1 MQPKRPPQL
10 VLVDIPDEVA
20 TPLADALDKTRDRSL
35 ETQREVGGG
44 GGREGAERAVDM
56 YVVFVVQRIILYRK
70 LL

>member
-35 ETQREVGGG
+35 ETQREVREGGG
-44 GGREGAERAVDM
+44 GGVRMGSRHVCSVCSTVN
-56 YVVFVVQRIILYRK
+56 YSL
-70 LL
+70 

>member
-35 ETQREVGGG
+35 ETQREV
-44 GGREGAERAVDM
+44 REGGEGVRKGSRHVCSVCSAVN
-56 YVVFVVQRIILYRK
+56 YSL
-70 LL
+70 

>member
-20 TPLADALDKTRDRSL
+20 TPLADALDKTRDWSL
-35 ETQREVGGG
+35 ETQREVGEGG
-44 GGREGAERAVDM
+44 GERAVVR
-56 YVVFVVQRIILYRK
+56 YVVFVVQQIILYRK

>member
-35 ETQREVGGG
+35 ETQREVRK
-44 GGREGAERAVDM
+44 GGRKGSRHVCSVCSTVN
-56 YVVFVVQRIILYRK
+56 YSL
-70 LL
+70 

>member
-35 ETQREVGGG
+35 ETQREV
-44 GGREGAERAVDM
+44 
-56 YVVFVVQRIILYRK
+56 RK
-70 LL
+70 GVRKGSRHVCSVCSTANYSL

>member
-10 VLVDIPDEVA
+10 LLVNIPDEVA
-20 TPLADALDKTRDRSL
+20 TPLADALDKTRDWSL
-35 ETQREVGGG
+35 ETQREGGG
-44 GGREGAERAVDM
+44 GGVVKRAVDT

>member
-35 ETQREVGGG
+35 ETQREVREG
-44 GGREGAERAVDM
+44 GGRKGSRHVCSVCSTVN
-56 YVVFVVQRIILYRK
+56 YSL
-70 LL
+70 

>member
-35 ETQREVGGG
+35 ETQREVRE
-44 GGREGAERAVDM
+44 GGRGEEG
-56 YVVFVVQRIILYRK
+56 Q
-70 LL
+70 

>member
-1 MQPKRPPQL
+1 MQPKRPLQL

-35 ETQREVGGG
+35 ETQREVR
-44 GGREGAERAVDM
+44 GGREGGERVVDM

>member
-35 ETQREVGGG
+35 ETQREVGEGE
-44 GGREGAERAVDM
+44 GRRV
-56 YVVFVVQRIILYRK
+56 RK
-70 LL
+70 GSRHVCSVCSTANYSL